1 MTGKNGSLSGVC
13 TRRSQYRYRMILE
26 VEVEV
31 DPTKRVDDS

>member
-26 VEVEV
+26 VEV